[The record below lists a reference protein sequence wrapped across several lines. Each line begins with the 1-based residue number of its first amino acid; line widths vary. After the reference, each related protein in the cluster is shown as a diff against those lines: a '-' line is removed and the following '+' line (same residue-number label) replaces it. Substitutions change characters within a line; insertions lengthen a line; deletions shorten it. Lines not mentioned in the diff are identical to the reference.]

1 MSNDSIYLIL
11 LITPWLILI
20 FESFYKLFVAIRNQ
34 HSGEKVYYSLTAYKA
49 AREWKEFEQKADR
62 ESEEIDKFLAK
73 QFAEW
78 EEEAKARA
86 RAKDL

>member
-1 MSNDSIYLIL
+1 M
-11 LITPWLILI
+11 ITPWLILI
-20 FESFYKLFVAIRNQ
+20 FESFYRLFAAIRNQ

-49 AREWKEFEQKADR
+49 AREWVEFEQKANR
-62 ESEEIDKFLAK
+62 ESAEIDEFLAK

-86 RAKDL
+86 KAKNL